1 MPTIAGIVFDNPF
14 LLGPMA
20 GVTDSAFR
28 SICRRQG
35 AAGTYTEMVS
45 AKALTFR
52 DKKTQVLLHIEPE
65 EHPCGAQIFG
75 SEPEVCAQAAQMA
88 LEISGAD
95 FLDINMGCPV
105 PKITGNG
112 EGSALMLDPKQA
124 EKVITAVR
132 RSIQKPLTVKFRK
145 GFEEERC
152 NCVEFARMAEGCGVD
167 AVCVHGRTRQQMYAG
182 RSDLEAVLRVK
193 EAVRIPVI
201 ASGDMFTPEDGLNA
215 LRRGVDFVMVAR
227 GAQGDPSVF
236 RRMVAAWKGQP
247 IPPEPDLEQKVALM
261 EEHIAL
267 MCQRKG
273 EGKAMPEARKHI
285 LWYLKGVRG
294 AKPYKQKF
302 SGVNTLEE
310 FRQLCARMLV
320 ELQG

>member
-145 GFEEERC
+145 GFDEERC

-236 RRMVAAWKGQP
+236 RRMVAAWKGQS

>member
-1 MPTIAGIVFDNPF
+1 MGRRTIHAMCI
-14 LLGPMA
+14 
-20 GVTDSAFR
+20 
-28 SICRRQG
+28 
-35 AAGTYTEMVS
+35 
-45 AKALTFR
+45 R
-52 DKKTQVLLHIEPE
+52 DR
-65 EHPCGAQIFG
+65 
-75 SEPEVCAQAAQMA
+75 
-88 LEISGAD
+88 
-95 FLDINMGCPV
+95 

-124 EKVITAVR
+124 AKVITAVR

-145 GFEEERC
+145 GFDEERC

-227 GAQGDPSVF
+227 GAQGDPSIF

-261 EEHIAL
+261 EEHITL

-273 EGKAMPEARKHI
+273 EGKAMPEVRKHI

>member
-1 MPTIAGIVFDNPF
+1 
-14 LLGPMA
+14 MA

-145 GFEEERC
+145 GFDEERC

>member
-1 MPTIAGIVFDNPF
+1 
-14 LLGPMA
+14 MA

-65 EHPCGAQIFG
+65 EHPCGAHIFG

-124 EKVITAVR
+124 AKVITAVR

-145 GFEEERC
+145 GFDEERC

-247 IPPEPDLEQKVALM
+247 IPLEPDLEQKVALM

-302 SGVNTLEE
+302 SGVNKLEE

>member
-124 EKVITAVR
+124 AKVITAVR

-145 GFEEERC
+145 GFDEERC

>member
-52 DKKTQVLLHIEPE
+52 DKKPQVLLHIEPE

-124 EKVITAVR
+124 AKVITAVR

-145 GFEEERC
+145 GFDEERC

-247 IPPEPDLEQKVALM
+247 IPLEPDLEQKVALM

>member
-45 AKALTFR
+45 ANALTFR

-124 EKVITAVR
+124 AKVITAVR

-145 GFEEERC
+145 GFDEERC

>member
-28 SICRRQG
+28 RICRRQG

-145 GFEEERC
+145 GFDEERC

>member
-145 GFEEERC
+145 GFDEERC

-215 LRRGVDFVMVAR
+215 LRRGVDFIMVAR
-227 GAQGDPSVF
+227 GAQGDPSIF
-236 RRMVAAWKGQP
+236 RRMVAAWNGQP

-261 EEHIAL
+261 EEHITL

-273 EGKAMPEARKHI
+273 EGKAMPEVRKHI

>member
-145 GFEEERC
+145 GFDEERC

-227 GAQGDPSVF
+227 GAQGDRKSV
-236 RRMVAAWKGQP
+236 V
-247 IPPEPDLEQKVALM
+247 
-261 EEHIAL
+261 
-267 MCQRKG
+267 
-273 EGKAMPEARKHI
+273 
-285 LWYLKGVRG
+285 
-294 AKPYKQKF
+294 
-302 SGVNTLEE
+302 
-310 FRQLCARMLV
+310 
-320 ELQG
+320 

>member
-145 GFEEERC
+145 GFDEERC

-236 RRMVAAWKGQP
+236 RR

>member
-145 GFEEERC
+145 GFDEERC

-285 LWYLKGVRG
+285 MWYLKGVRG

>member
-145 GFEEERC
+145 GFDEERC

>member
-145 GFEEERC
+145 GFDEERC

-227 GAQGDPSVF
+227 GTQGDPSVF

>member
-132 RSIQKPLTVKFRK
+132 RSIHKPLTVKFRK
-145 GFEEERC
+145 GFDEERC

-294 AKPYKQKF
+294 AKPYQQKF
-302 SGVNTLEE
+302 SGENTLEE

>member
-124 EKVITAVR
+124 AKAITAVR

-145 GFEEERC
+145 GFDEERC

-247 IPPEPDLEQKVALM
+247 IPLEPDLEQKVALM

>member
-35 AAGTYTEMVS
+35 AAGTYT

-145 GFEEERC
+145 GFDEERC

>member
-145 GFEEERC
+145 GFDEERC

-310 FRQLCARMLV
+310 FRQLCAQMLV

>member
-145 GFEEERC
+145 GFDEERC
-152 NCVEFARMAEGCGVD
+152 NCVEFARTAEGCGVD

>member
-1 MPTIAGIVFDNPF
+1 M
-14 LLGPMA
+14 
-20 GVTDSAFR
+20 
-28 SICRRQG
+28 
-35 AAGTYTEMVS
+35 
-45 AKALTFR
+45 
-52 DKKTQVLLHIEPE
+52 
-65 EHPCGAQIFG
+65 
-75 SEPEVCAQAAQMA
+75 
-88 LEISGAD
+88 
-95 FLDINMGCPV
+95 DINMGCPV

-124 EKVITAVR
+124 AKVITAVR

-145 GFEEERC
+145 GFDEERC

-227 GAQGDPSVF
+227 GAQGDPSIF

-261 EEHIAL
+261 EEHITL

-273 EGKAMPEARKHI
+273 EGKAMPEVRKHI

>member
-35 AAGTYTEMVS
+35 AAGTYTDMVS
-45 AKALTFR
+45 ATALTVR
-52 DKKTQVLLHIEPE
+52 EQETQVLVHIEPE
-65 EHPCGAQIFG
+65 EHPCGAQIVG

-145 GFEEERC
+145 GFDEERC

>member
-145 GFEEERC
+145 GFDEERC

-247 IPPEPDLEQKVALM
+247 IPLEPDLEQKVALM